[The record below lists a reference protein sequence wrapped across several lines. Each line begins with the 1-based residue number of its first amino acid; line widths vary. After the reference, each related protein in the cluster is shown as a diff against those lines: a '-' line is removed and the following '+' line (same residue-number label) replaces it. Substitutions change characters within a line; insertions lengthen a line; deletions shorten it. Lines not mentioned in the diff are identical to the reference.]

1 MHKKQDIVDS
11 NDEKPVNLDRY
22 TETKSISILSTKI
35 KFIST
40 KRWKQVNFDLH
51 SNIKST
57 SMPCHQSR
65 VNSDPG
71 TKYKLFSTDTQ
82 NQVNSDPCTKINATS
97 IPNTETTSSS
107 TTHIQTNSILMLTRK
122 NK

>member
-1 MHKKQDIVDS
+1 MHKKQDIIDS
-11 NDEKPVNLDRY
+11 NDEKQVNLDLY
-22 TETKSISILSTKI
+22 TETKSISIPSTKI

-40 KRWKQVNFDLH
+40 TRWKQVNFDLH

-71 TKYKLFSTDTQ
+71 TEIK
-82 NQVNSDPCTKINATS
+82 
-97 IPNTETTSSS
+97 
-107 TTHIQTNSILMLTRK
+107 
-122 NK
+122 